1 MAWQIVAAISS
12 SVAVIGVLVTAV
24 AARSQAKTAKLE
36 TDRRADEE
44 KKARTE
50 EIAQLRSDH
59 DNLAKSVSEVKTEV
73 KANGDKIGQLTEGQG
88 EIKGSLNTLLSFI
101 RPVFA
106 EEVIVKSADEPVGS

>member
-36 TDRRADEE
+36 ADRRADEE

-59 DNLAKSVSEVKTEV
+59 DNLAKSVGEVKTEV

-88 EIKGSLNTLLSFI
+88 EIKGSLNTLLSFM
-101 RPVFA
+101 RPVVA
-106 EEVIVKSADEPVGS
+106 EGVFGKSADDPAGV